1 MNNYLMTDLNP
12 KQKEACEAT
21 SGPSLIIAGAGSG
34 KTRVLT
40 YRIAYLIDVMGVH
53 PSSILAI
60 TFTNKAAKEMR
71 DRLEKLIGT
80 KAKWVT
86 ASTFHSF
93 CANFLRKEIGIL
105 GRSTRFTII
114 DDDETEKIIKN
125 ICKSLNYDTKVI
137 KPDYFINAISN
148 IKSRIKT
155 IDSYDPMF
163 KDKILNVY
171 NLYEEELNRD
181 NLLDF
186 DDLILYALRILEGY
200 PEVLEKYQN
209 IYRYILVDEFQD
221 TSNIQYDFVN
231 ILAKKNRN
239 IFIVGD
245 EDQSIYSFRGANIK
259 NIRKF
264 MNDYPEYKKYVLD
277 QNYRSTKNILDT
289 ANKLI
294 SHNKDRIPK
303 DLWTSKRE
311 GEEVKLNPSD
321 SDKTESREIV
331 REIERLH
338 NFAGIDYKDIAI
350 LYRNNYLSRNI
361 ENELIFKHIPYK
373 IYSGISFYKR
383 KEVKDMISYMRLAL
397 DDDDFYSFK
406 RVINSPKRGVGE
418 TSIAKIEDVIKQYG
432 LSVKDAFVNAGLQK
446 STTAT
451 ITGFFTMID
460 ELKALLEKLTL
471 KEFLNELYKI
481 TGYQDYVDTLDDD
494 EAETREENVK
504 ELFNAI
510 LETQSETVK
519 ETLEDYLDNV
529 TLMTDLDLESPDE
542 DTVSL
547 MTMHTS
553 KGLEFNTVFLMGLE
567 DGILPSPRA
576 FFGHEK
582 EEERRL
588 FYVALTR
595 AKERLY
601 LTYAKDRFVNGH
613 FEGRSPSPFLKE
625 IIDKSIIKPK
635 EVSADSI
642 RKSYESVYNVK
653 KETKKGKFNIGDRVY
668 HDVFK
673 AGEIKAEVEGFYIIK
688 FDEIKSMK
696 KIIVDHPMLKKEK

>member
-1 MNNYLMTDLNP
+1 MTDLNP

-21 SGPSLIIAGAGSG
+21 IGPSLIIAGAGSG

-40 YRIAYLIDVMGVH
+40 YRIAYLIDTMGVH

-71 DRLEKLIGT
+71 DRLEKLIGS
-80 KAKWVT
+80 KAKYVT

-114 DDDETEKIIKN
+114 DDDEIEKIIKN

-155 IDSYDPMF
+155 IDSFDPMF

-200 PEVLEKYQN
+200 PEVLERYQN

-264 MNDYPEYKKYVLD
+264 MVDYPEYKKYILD

-311 GEEVKLNPSD
+311 GEEVKLNSSE

-338 NFAGIDYKDIAI
+338 NFLGIDYKDIAI

-397 DDDDFYSFK
+397 DEDDFYSFK
-406 RVINSPKRGVGE
+406 RVINSPKRGVGD
-418 TSIAKIEDVIKQYG
+418 TSIAKIEDMIKKYG
-432 LSVKDAFVNAGLQK
+432 LSVKDAYINAGLQK

-471 KEFLNELYKI
+471 KEFLNELYKV
-481 TGYQDYVDTLDDD
+481 TGYQDYIDTLDDD

-529 TLMTDLDLESPDE
+529 TLMTDLDLESSEE

-553 KGLEFNTVFLMGLE
+553 KGLEFNSVFLMGLE

-576 FFGHEK
+576 FFEKDK

-601 LTYAKDRFVNGH
+601 LTYAKDRFVNGR
-613 FEGRSPSPFLKE
+613 FESRNASPFLKE

-635 EVSADSI
+635 EVTTESI

-653 KETKKGKFNIGDRVY
+653 KETKKGSLNVGDRVY

-673 AGEIKAEVEGFYIIK
+673 GGEIKAEVEGFYIIK

>member
-1 MNNYLMTDLNP
+1 MTDLNP

-21 SGPSLIIAGAGSG
+21 IGPSLIIAGAGSG

-40 YRIAYLIDVMGVH
+40 YRIAYLIDEMGVH

-71 DRLEKLIGT
+71 DRLEKLIGS
-80 KAKWVT
+80 KAKYVT

-155 IDSYDPMF
+155 IDSFDPMF

-200 PEVLEKYQN
+200 PEVLERYQN

-264 MNDYPEYKKYVLD
+264 MVDYPEYKKYVLD

-311 GEEVKLNPSD
+311 GEEVKLNSSE

-338 NFAGIDYKDIAI
+338 NFLGIDYKDIAI

-397 DDDDFYSFK
+397 DEDDFYSFK
-406 RVINSPKRGVGE
+406 RVINSPKRGVGD
-418 TSIAKIEDVIKQYG
+418 TSIAKIEDMIKKYG
-432 LSVKDAFVNAGLQK
+432 LSVKDAYINAGLQK

-471 KEFLNELYKI
+471 KEFLNELYKV
-481 TGYQDYVDTLDDD
+481 TGYQDYIDTLDDD

-529 TLMTDLDLESPDE
+529 TLMTDLDLESSEE

-553 KGLEFNTVFLMGLE
+553 KGLEFNSVFLMGLE

-576 FFGHEK
+576 FFEKDK

-601 LTYAKDRFVNGH
+601 LTYAKDRFVNGR
-613 FEGRSPSPFLKE
+613 FETRNASPFLKE

-635 EVSADSI
+635 EVTTESI

-653 KETKKGKFNIGDRVY
+653 KEAKKGSLNVGDRVY

-673 AGEIKAEVEGFYIIK
+673 GGEIKAEVEGFYIIK

>member
-1 MNNYLMTDLNP
+1 MSNYLMTDLNP

-21 SGPSLIIAGAGSG
+21 IGPSLIIAGAGSG

-40 YRIAYLIDVMGVH
+40 YRIAYLIDTMGVH

-71 DRLEKLIGT
+71 DRLEKLIGS
-80 KAKWVT
+80 KAKYVT

-155 IDSYDPMF
+155 IDSFDPMF

-200 PEVLEKYQN
+200 PEVLERYQN

-264 MNDYPEYKKYVLD
+264 MVDYPEYKKYVLD

-311 GEEVKLNPSD
+311 GEEVKLNSSE

-338 NFAGIDYKDIAI
+338 NFLGIDYKDIAI
-350 LYRNNYLSRNI
+350 LYRNNYLSRTN
-361 ENELIFKHIPYK
+361 L
-373 IYSGISFYKR
+373 
-383 KEVKDMISYMRLAL
+383 
-397 DDDDFYSFK
+397 
-406 RVINSPKRGVGE
+406 
-418 TSIAKIEDVIKQYG
+418 
-432 LSVKDAFVNAGLQK
+432 
-446 STTAT
+446 
-451 ITGFFTMID
+451 
-460 ELKALLEKLTL
+460 
-471 KEFLNELYKI
+471 
-481 TGYQDYVDTLDDD
+481 
-494 EAETREENVK
+494 
-504 ELFNAI
+504 
-510 LETQSETVK
+510 
-519 ETLEDYLDNV
+519 
-529 TLMTDLDLESPDE
+529 
-542 DTVSL
+542 
-547 MTMHTS
+547 
-553 KGLEFNTVFLMGLE
+553 
-567 DGILPSPRA
+567 
-576 FFGHEK
+576 
-582 EEERRL
+582 
-588 FYVALTR
+588 
-595 AKERLY
+595 
-601 LTYAKDRFVNGH
+601 
-613 FEGRSPSPFLKE
+613 
-625 IIDKSIIKPK
+625 
-635 EVSADSI
+635 
-642 RKSYESVYNVK
+642 
-653 KETKKGKFNIGDRVY
+653 
-668 HDVFK
+668 
-673 AGEIKAEVEGFYIIK
+673 
-688 FDEIKSMK
+688 
-696 KIIVDHPMLKKEK
+696 